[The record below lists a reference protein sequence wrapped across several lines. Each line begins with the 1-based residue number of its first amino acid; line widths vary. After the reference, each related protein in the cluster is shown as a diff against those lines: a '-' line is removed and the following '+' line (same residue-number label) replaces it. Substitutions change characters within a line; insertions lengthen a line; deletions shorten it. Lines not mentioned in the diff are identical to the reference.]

1 MFANGCEHGGKGWV
15 DKRQMIF
22 IAEEVDGSLRQME
35 ARDLGLAGHPKH
47 AANRYTGQKRDEGM
61 RNFLEQAEERF
72 NQMVGL
78 GNGSGHG

>member
-35 ARDLGLAGHPKH
+35 ARDLGLA
-47 AANRYTGQKRDEGM
+47 
-61 RNFLEQAEERF
+61 
-72 NQMVGL
+72 
-78 GNGSGHG
+78 